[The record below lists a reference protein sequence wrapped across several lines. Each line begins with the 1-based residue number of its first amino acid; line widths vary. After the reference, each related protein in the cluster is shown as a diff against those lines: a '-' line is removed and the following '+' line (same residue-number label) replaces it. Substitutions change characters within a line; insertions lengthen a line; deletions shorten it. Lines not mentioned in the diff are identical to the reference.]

1 MHVQRATL
9 RAPMCITSERSCT
22 FYAKNCR
29 PLEQRCV
36 TPPDCEPS
44 PLTAPHG
51 GHAQVDDAL
60 ELEPDH
66 AASEDLLQTMAECA
80 GVYADE
86 ATKLMLLGQS
96 ADAATNLTHAM
107 QLQPHAAE
115 LRIRRAAALRQQGK
129 LREAIGDLEVA
140 ISEAG
145 GTYPEAGQLL
155 VLAYND
161 LGVRLAQQKLH
172 EEAVRWF
179 SSAIDANGSVAAF
192 FLNRADCLH
201 ALGRTVE
208 ALADLERA
216 RDLSPHDAQ
225 TQWSIRTRLAMVH
238 NDRGTQLF
246 NHADARQAAVEFS
259 RAIECNPKVAGF
271 FVNRAEAMMQLNRYA
286 DARDDLLAAL
296 SFNADDERAQRLLS
310 GMCPD

>member
-1 MHVQRATL
+1 
-9 RAPMCITSERSCT
+9 
-22 FYAKNCR
+22 
-29 PLEQRCV
+29 
-36 TPPDCEPS
+36 
-44 PLTAPHG
+44 
-51 GHAQVDDAL
+51 
-60 ELEPDH
+60 
-66 AASEDLLQTMAECA
+66 MAECA

-225 TQWSIRTRLAMVH
+225 TQWSIRTRLAMVCPQPLFS
-238 NDRGTQLF
+238 TQPSVARTCALIRSPCPSPVLHGH
-246 NHADARQAAVEFS
+246 HARPRRRYITIEGHSCSIMQTLGRPRSSFPAR
-259 RAIECNPKVAGF
+259 
-271 FVNRAEAMMQLNRYA
+271 
-286 DARDDLLAAL
+286 L
-296 SFNADDERAQRLLS
+296 SATRRLQVSL
-310 GMCPD
+310 